1 MALPSD
7 RRVLLAFATVVL
19 LGGTNLVLVVVT
31 TRELQ
36 PFWAATLR
44 FAGAALLAA
53 GAARALRLP
62 MPTGRVLAVSIVYG
76 VLAFFLGFA
85 LFYWGTQHVP
95 AGVASVI
102 MGSVPLLT
110 FILAIAQGLERF
122 HVRGLVGACLALL
135 GIAIISARPPDG
147 SLSVLPMLAVFGG
160 AASAAQ
166 AAIVIRRIPGAHPLT
181 VNAIGMV
188 IGAILLFATSLLAG
202 EVPEAP
208 GSVGIWVAVAV
219 MVISSPLLFVLFV
232 FVVQRWSASA
242 AAYQLALF
250 PLVSI
255 MLAAFLLDESVSA
268 SVLIGA
274 PLVLLGVHVGAFA
287 RGRAQMPTTASEPAR
302 RD

>member
-44 FAGAALLAA
+44 FGGAALLAA

-62 MPTGRVLAVSIVYG
+62 MPTGRVLAVSILYG

-147 SLSVLPMLAVFGG
+147 PLSVLPMLAVFGG

-166 AAIVIRRIPGAHPLT
+166 AAIVVRRIPGAHPLT
-181 VNAIGMV
+181 VNAVGMV

-202 EVPEAP
+202 EAPEAP
-208 GSVGIWVAVAV
+208 GSAGIWAAVAV
-219 MVISSPLLFVLFV
+219 MVVSSPLLFVLFV

-255 MLAAFLLDESVSA
+255 VLAAFLLDESVSA

-274 PLVLLGVHVGAFA
+274 PLVLLGVHVGAIA
-287 RGRAQMPTTASEPAR
+287 RGSAPSPTRASEPAR